1 MGLRSQLIRLLR
13 PVTNDRPSLKQRF
26 VQLDS
31 TVARWQHSLAASIPN
46 LIRPQPRL
54 LTVAITAR
62 CNLRCL
68 GCRYERDFMLG
79 KQLPL
84 GIVLDLLDDAR
95 EAGFERVRLYGG
107 EPLLHRDLAQM
118 VDRASEVGLNPYI
131 TTNGLLLGDKIE
143 ELYNAG
149 LRSLT
154 IGYYG
159 RNNGYD
165 LYVQKRGS
173 FDRLERS
180 IAAVRDRY
188 GMGVTMQMNFLLSKA
203 SAHLQELQAAWKFA
217 LRYNLRFQVDL
228 VHYSLPYFSEGV
240 DRELQFSSGD
250 RPLLESITSALA
262 DMKTSRPD
270 LYPES
275 IQSIYSIADWAV
287 KGEEMR
293 VPCTAYRL
301 VWVGADGTVQL
312 CYVTFKLG
320 NLHKQRLRELLF
332 TDAHYGACRDAF
344 ELNCPHCHCERDDR
358 IRADS
363 ASYRLYTQLANQD
376 RRSQPGCATD
386 TTNSLSLV
394 KNLK

>member
-13 PVTNDRPSLKQRF
+13 PVTADRPRLKEQL
-26 VQLDS
+26 VQLDGS
-31 TVARWQHSLAASIPN
+31 VARWKHSLAASLPN

-79 KQLPL
+79 QQLPL

-107 EPLLHRDLAQM
+107 EPLLHRDLARM
-118 VDRASEVGLNPYI
+118 VDRASKVGLNPYI
-131 TTNGLLLGDKIE
+131 TTNGLLLGEKIE
-143 ELYNAG
+143 ELYNVG

-159 RNNGYD
+159 HNNGYD

-217 LRYNLRFQVDL
+217 VRYNLRFQVDL

-332 TDAHYGACRDAF
+332 TDAHYAACRDAF

-363 ASYRLYTQLANQD
+363 VSYRRYTQLANQD
-376 RRSQPGCATD
+376 RRSQAGCVTD
-386 TTNSLSLV
+386 TTNSL
-394 KNLK
+394 